1 MKTLKLVMVGIAV
14 ILCFVAVPLT
24 AKGAQEE
31 AAVEKEYVL
40 KFNHVLNQNDPFH
53 KAFVKWS
60 EAVAE
65 RTGGKMKV
73 EVFPLAS
80 VIKILLLLPRLFS
93 KKRLKRRVFL
103 SPAIR
108 AIPMLKSS

>member
-53 KAFVKWS
+53 KAFVK
-60 EAVAE
+60 
-65 RTGGKMKV
+65 RTSSSRFAWVPMSDRTRIPHAWGTT
-73 EVFPLAS
+73 FPAS
-80 VIKILLLLPRLFS
+80 R
-93 KKRLKRRVFL
+93 
-103 SPAIR
+103 
-108 AIPMLKSS
+108 